1 MTNGE
6 TTKTYTENTGETE
19 TQYIFLRSP
28 EQAGGHGVGMSQYGA
43 KGLAEAG
50 YDYQTI
56 LLHYFP
62 GTEFSVIE

>member
-19 TQYIFLRSP
+19 PNTYFTFT
-28 EQAGGHGVGMSQYGA
+28 GTGWGHGVGMSQYGA